1 MIEYMLKTTINH
13 KKLVKETYFF
23 FAEVPKKQFHEKLQ
37 NEEEPVAKIPKVEK
51 EEFENVGANL
61 DFLFKDQQEEKNES
75 FWRQTNSREKVSEQ
89 KRQQKILKV
98 RKEKLWFFFHGF

>member
-1 MIEYMLKTTINH
+1 M
-13 KKLVKETYFF
+13 
-23 FAEVPKKQFHEKLQ
+23 
-37 NEEEPVAKIPKVEK
+37 

-61 DFLFKDQQEEKNES
+61 DFLFKDQHEEKNES

-98 RKEKLWFFFHGF
+98 RKEKLWFFHGF